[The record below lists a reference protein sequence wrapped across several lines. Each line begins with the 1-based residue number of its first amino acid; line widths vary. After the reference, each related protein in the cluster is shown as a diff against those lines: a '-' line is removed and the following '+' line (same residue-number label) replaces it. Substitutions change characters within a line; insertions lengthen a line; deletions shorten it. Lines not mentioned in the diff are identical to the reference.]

1 MYNTKVQH
9 PVLIIR
15 SDPDQITA
23 SDVVNYMHQDGLFQI
38 IKKYGE
44 EKNARAIARAIVDS
58 RYTFGKIATTKQLA
72 RIVQSAVG
80 V

>member
-1 MYNTKVQH
+1 M
-9 PVLIIR
+9 
-15 SDPDQITA
+15 
-23 SDVVNYMHQDGLFQI
+23 VNNLSENSLFQI

-58 RYTFGKIATTKQLA
+58 RYTFGRIETTKQLA
-72 RIVQSAVG
+72 KIVQSAVG